1 MSHAWVLCL
10 LACAMCAPAQE
21 SIQSGSV
28 GGRVTDPSGATVAE
42 AKVTVRQ
49 TETNIASSALT
60 DREGHFRF
68 PNLRPG
74 PYEIRVQR
82 PGFADGVRQ
91 IRLGGGSAFDLPVSL
106 KLAADAETI
115 EVKSEETLL
124 EGARSQIAS
133 TVRESEIRDVPLS
146 GRSFLE
152 LALLAPGVSQTNTGS
167 TQLFPETSA
176 VSGQGISIGSQRNFS
191 NGFVVDGLSANDDA
205 AGLAGAFY
213 GLDAISELQVVTS
226 GGQAEFGRAM
236 AGYVSVVTKSGTNR
250 VHGDLYGYFGNQ
262 RFNARNALSG
272 SKLPLTEAQ
281 FGGSVGGPVRENRTF
296 YFANVEH
303 RALNQSGLVTIDGA
317 NVAAINSRLA
327 AIGYQ
332 GPLISTGLYPNPVHA
347 DNVLAKFDHQI
358 SRRDQFTA
366 RYSLY
371 RVHSENARGA
381 GALSA
386 VSAAAGL
393 DSSDHTIAAGN
404 VLTLTPRLVNET
416 RGQYTHS
423 DLRADPNDAAGPAV
437 NIAGVAAFGR
447 ASGSPTR
454 RRNGLAEIVNNLAYQ
469 SGAHALRVGADFLN
483 NNTEITY
490 PRSSRGSYSFS
501 SLANFLKG
509 TYNNSGYAQTFGN
522 SVVSQANPNAG
533 FYVQD
538 EWRAGPRLTLNLGL
552 RYDLQFLRTIST
564 DTNNISP
571 RLGFAWSPWASRRT
585 VVRGGFGL
593 FYDRVPLRALAN
605 ALLSSGNTT
614 VLTPDSQV
622 SVSLS
627 PAQNGAPVFPNLLA
641 SLPPVVAIN
650 FSTMD
655 RRMQNAYSGQ
665 GSVEVERQLGETGVL
680 TVGYEHLRGLH
691 LILSMNQNVPACAAA
706 GNNNGCRPNPAFANN
721 SQYSPRGDSEY
732 NGLHLSFRQRP
743 ARWAN
748 YRISY
753 ALSKATDDVGE
764 FFFSSPIDNY
774 NIWQDYGRS
783 DDDQRHRLTA
793 NGAVDVRGF
802 QFSVLLQYASA
813 LPFNIRTG
821 TNTIQGTAAR
831 PVVNGEFIPRNS
843 GTGFDLFTVNA
854 RVGRSFAAGDHLRV
868 RAWIEAFNALNHV
881 NGVTLNGTFGTG
893 AYPVSP
899 LPSFG
904 QTTSVSD
911 GRALQAALRI
921 SF

>member
-1 MSHAWVLCL
+1 MKYPGILCL
-10 LACAMCAPAQE
+10 LACAICAPAQE

-28 GGRVTDPSGATVAE
+28 GGQVTDPSGATVAE
-42 AKVTVRQ
+42 AKITVRQ
-49 TETNIASSALT
+49 TETNMSFSALT
-60 DREGHFRF
+60 DREGHFRL

-74 PYEIRVQR
+74 PYEIRVGR
-82 PGFADGVRQ
+82 PGFADWVRQ
-91 IRLGGGSAFDLPVSL
+91 IRLGGGSAFELPVSL
-106 KLAADAETI
+106 KLAADASTI

-124 EGARSQIAS
+124 EGARSQIAA
-133 TVRESEIRDVPLS
+133 TVRESEIRDLPLS

-167 TQLFPETSA
+167 TQLFTETSA
-176 VSGQGISIGSQRNFS
+176 VPGQGISIGSQRNFS

-213 GLDAISELQVVTS
+213 GLDTISELQVVTA

-236 AGYVSVVTKSGTNR
+236 AGYVSLVTKSGTNTL
-250 VHGDLYGYFGNQ
+250 HGDLYGYFRNQ

-272 SKLPLTEAQ
+272 NKLPMTEAQ
-281 FGGSVGGPVRENRTF
+281 YGGSAGGPVRENRTF

-303 RALNQSGLVTIDGA
+303 RALNQSGLVTISDA
-317 NVAAINSRLA
+317 NVAAINARLG

-347 DNVLAKFDHQI
+347 DNVLAKIDHQI
-358 SRRDQFTA
+358 SRRDQLTA

-381 GALSA
+381 GALNA
-386 VSAAAGL
+386 VTAAAGL
-393 DSSDHTIAAGN
+393 DSSDHTLAAGN
-404 VLTLTPRLVNET
+404 VLTLTAHLVNET

-437 NIAGVAAFGR
+437 SIAGVATFGR
-447 ASGSPTR
+447 APGSPTR
-454 RRNGLAEIVNNLAYQ
+454 RKNGLVQIVNNLAYQ
-469 SGAHALRVGADFLN
+469 SGAHAIRVGADFLN
-483 NNTEITY
+483 NNTEITF
-490 PRSSRGSYSFS
+490 PRASRGSYSFS
-501 SLANFLKG
+501 SLANFLAG
-509 TYNNSGYAQTFGN
+509 TYNNSGFAQTFGN
-522 SVVSQANPNAG
+522 STVSQSNPNAG
-533 FYVQD
+533 VYVQD
-538 EWRAGPRLTLNLGL
+538 EWRAGRRLTLNLGI
-552 RYDLQFLRTIST
+552 RYDVQLLRTIAT
-564 DTNNISP
+564 DTNNLSP
-571 RLGFAWSPWASRRT
+571 RFGFAWTPSASRRT

-614 VLTPDSQV
+614 VLKPDSQV

-627 PAQNGAPVFPNLLA
+627 PAQSGAPVFPNLLA
-641 SLPPVVAIN
+641 SLPAGVAIN
-650 FSTMD
+650 FSTME
-655 RRMQNAYSGQ
+655 RGMQNAYSEQ
-665 GSVEVERQLGETGVL
+665 GSVEVERQVGQTGLL

-706 GNNNGCRPNPAFANN
+706 GNNNGCRPNAAFANN
-721 SQYSPRGDSEY
+721 SQYSARGDSEY
-732 NGLHLSFRQRP
+732 NGLHLSFMQRP
-743 ARWAN
+743 AKWAN

-774 NIWQDYGRS
+774 NIWRDYGRS

-793 NGAVDVRGF
+793 NGAVEVLGF
-802 QFSVLLQYASA
+802 QLSGLLQYASA

-831 PVVNGEFIPRNS
+831 PVVNGEFIPRNAGS
-843 GTGFDLFTVNA
+843 GFDLFTVNA
-854 RVGRSFAAGDHLRV
+854 RVGRTFAAGDRLRV

-881 NGVTLNGTFGTG
+881 NGVTLNGTFGSG
-893 AYPVSP
+893 AYPGNP

-904 QTTSVSD
+904 QTTSAAD
-911 GRALQAALRI
+911 GRTLQAALRL